1 MSDEAG
7 NDRTGGPSAAG
18 TAAVALGTVLLVDV
32 LRVFLPSI
40 ITIFGQAASTP
51 AELLGAFALVWFL
64 LPLAAPPLAR
74 RVGPGRVLAGAAV
87 LLGVARLVLQVADGG
102 PVQLWTAAAG
112 VTVGLVWLAQVA
124 TRGTRADVRG
134 LVLGLALGTVLHGA
148 LGAEDLVWR
157 SGVLPVLATLAL
169 VAGFLLATRAGTAT
183 GPAVG
188 GRVWP
193 LALPAVLLWGV
204 LSGSPAVAS
213 VAVSY
218 AAGAAEGLDGVAS
231 STGVPGLLG
240 AALVKLLVAVAVA
253 VFVGAALVP
262 PTAAVRWAA
271 AAALP
276 LGVLLAVAADPVALP
291 AAVLLGAA
299 GLGGCLAAAAGG
311 SVGDPGSRARRG
323 YAPALGGV
331 GMAVAAVG
339 YYAAYDLG
347 FPNQPVLVAVA
358 VVIALVAV
366 TTRPGPAV
374 RTGPPAPTGPAAGTG
389 PAALRWAAGLRWAA
403 VAGVAALLLV
413 DGGRWGPVDPP
424 AGSAADAGG
433 ELRVVAYNVRMGF
446 GLDGR
451 FDPDALAAVIADQ
464 RPDVVLLS
472 EVDRG
477 WLLNGGH
484 DDLAVLA
491 NRLGM
496 PTLFAPAAD
505 AVWGDAVLTR
515 LPVRSARTVVLPAD
529 GPTGAQ
535 ALGAVLD
542 TGAGEV
548 AVVSTHLQPGPAD
561 GIEQARAVGTLARE
575 LAAGGRPVVVG
586 GDLNTQP
593 GEPAFQALLETG
605 GLTDALAAVRPLP
618 TSPADAPATQID
630 HVLVTPGI
638 TAADAVAPRSTASDH
653 LAVAVT
659 LRLP

>member
-1 MSDEAG
+1 
-7 NDRTGGPSAAG
+7 
-18 TAAVALGTVLLVDV
+18 
-32 LRVFLPSI
+32 
-40 ITIFGQAASTP
+40 
-51 AELLGAFALVWFL
+51 
-64 LPLAAPPLAR
+64 
-74 RVGPGRVLAGAAV
+74 
-87 LLGVARLVLQVADGG
+87 
-102 PVQLWTAAAG
+102 
-112 VTVGLVWLAQVA
+112 
-124 TRGTRADVRG
+124 
-134 LVLGLALGTVLHGA
+134 
-148 LGAEDLVWR
+148 
-157 SGVLPVLATLAL
+157 VLPVLAVLVL
-169 VAGFLLATRAGTAT
+169 VAGFVAATLATPPGGT
-183 GPAVG
+183 PAG

-193 LALPAVLLWGV
+193 LALPAVRLWGV

-240 AALVKLLVAVAVA
+240 AAAVKALVAAAVA
-253 VFVGAALVP
+253 VFVGAALAPSTTVL
-262 PTAAVRWAA
+262 RWVA

-276 LGVLLAVAADPVALP
+276 VGVLLAVTADPVALP
-291 AAVLLGAA
+291 AAVLLGAL
-299 GLGGCLAAAAGG
+299 GLGGCLGAAAAGE
-311 SVGDPGSRARRG
+311 PGSRVRRG
-323 YAPALGGV
+323 YAPALGGI
-331 GMAVAAVG
+331 GMAVAAVV

-358 VVIALVAV
+358 LVIALTAV
-366 TTRPGPAV
+366 TTRPGPALA
-374 RTGPPAPTGPAAGTG
+374 GAAT
-389 PAALRWAAGLRWAA
+389 RWAA
-403 VAGVAALLLV
+403 VAGMAALLLV

-424 AGSAADAGG
+424 AAAGG

-451 FDPDALAAVIADQ
+451 FDPDALAAVVAAE

-491 NRLGM
+491 RRLGM

-515 LPVRSARTVVLPAD
+515 LPVVSARTVVLPTD

-542 TGAGEV
+542 TGSGEV
-548 AVVSTHLQPGPAD
+548 AVVSTHLQPGPRD
-561 GIEQARAVGTLARE
+561 GVEQAVAVGRLARE
-575 LAAGGRPVVVG
+575 LGAGGRPVVVG

-593 GEPAFQALLETG
+593 GDATFQALLDS
-605 GLTDALAAVRPLP
+605 GLTDALAAARPLP
-618 TSPADAPATQID
+618 TSPADAPAKEID
-630 HVLVTPGI
+630 HVLVTPGVV
-638 TAADAVAPRSTASDH
+638 ASDAVAPRSTASDH

-659 LRLP
+659 LRLRSG